1 MKIKIPIK
9 VAPEKDAGIDPVH
22 ASGGTDAVT
31 IDAKTEVIV
40 TEMIGTEMI
49 VIVMIGIG
57 TLESETRELSKVSA
71 EIICHIFF
79 NIAFQ
84 LSSNTFSRKLMLRF
98 NFRKCQFYAEN
109 LSIYGASWF
118 NAKFDSA

>member
-1 MKIKIPIK
+1 MNIEIPSK

-31 IDAKTEVIV
+31 IDVKTEVIV
-40 TEMIGTEMI
+40 TEMIGTETT

-57 TLESETRELSKVSA
+57 TLEFETRELSKVSA

-84 LSSNTFSRKLMLRF
+84 LSSNTFSRKHLL
-98 NFRKCQFYAEN
+98 KN
-109 LSIYGASWF
+109 L
-118 NAKFDSA
+118 